1 MVSAMFGK
9 RWVAGGV
16 AVLVVCLAAGA
27 EGWAQTQAA
36 QPDQKS
42 DKKQDIPD
50 APSAVKPPSTFPT
63 VPQTSESDGAPPPPP
78 PSSSGGTS
86 SSATPPAAAPSEP
99 GMPAPI
105 PLDNPPGPPPPSSA
119 PMADGTTAPLRPSG
133 NDELFRIVT
142 KVNQVLIPVR
152 VTDDSGRLTDGLLDK
167 DFVVYEDGKKQTLNY
182 FTSDPF
188 ALSAAVIYD
197 LGMPDVAVQKVNQ
210 TFSALEGAFSPY
222 DEIAIYTYSSTVG
235 RVADFSAV
243 GKKLT
248 GVLDGLKSVT
258 GRTNGPAVV
267 DGPLGPGGPIINGI
281 PIDPN
286 EPHVRTPPQESH
298 VLNDA
303 VLAAALDL
311 SKRDKTRRRIIFVI
325 SDGREMRSTASYR
338 DVLKVLLTNGIA
350 VYGVGVGGA
359 AIPGYGSMQKLHL
372 PRMGYG
378 DILPRYANATAGE
391 FFPEM
396 TRNAIETAYTRAVG
410 EARNQYT
417 LGYVARATPSEAYRQ
432 IEVTVARPDVKV
444 FAKDGY
450 YPAPPG
456 R

>member
-1 MVSAMFGK
+1 MVG
-9 RWVAGGV
+9 RGWVTGG
-16 AVLVVCLAAGA
+16 LAALIVGLAVGA
-27 EGWAQTQAA
+27 QAWGQTQAA
-36 QPDQKS
+36 PPAPDQKS

-63 VPQTSESDGAPPPPP
+63 VPQTSESEGPPPPRSP
-78 PSSSGGTS
+78 SGGP
-86 SSATPPAAAPSEP
+86 PPAPAATEP
-99 GMPAPI
+99 GVPAPI

-119 PMADGTTAPLRPSG
+119 PMADGTAAPSRAGG

-167 DFVVYEDGKKQTLNY
+167 DFAVYEDGKKHTLNY

-197 LGMPDVAVQKVNQ
+197 LGMPDAAVQKVNQ

-222 DEIAIYTYSSTVG
+222 DEVAIYTYSSTVG

-258 GRTNGPAVV
+258 GRSNGPPVV

-286 EPHVRTPPQESH
+286 EPHV
-298 VLNDA
+298 LNDA
-303 VLAAALDL
+303 ILAAALDL

-350 VYGVGVGGA
+350 VYGIGVGGA
-359 AIPGYGSMQKLHL
+359 AMPGYGTMQKLHL

-396 TRNAIETAYTRAVG
+396 TRNSIETAYTRAAG

>member
-1 MVSAMFGK
+1 
-9 RWVAGGV
+9 
-16 AVLVVCLAAGA
+16 
-27 EGWAQTQAA
+27 
-36 QPDQKS
+36 
-42 DKKQDIPD
+42 
-50 APSAVKPPSTFPT
+50 
-63 VPQTSESDGAPPPPP
+63 
-78 PSSSGGTS
+78 
-86 SSATPPAAAPSEP
+86 
-99 GMPAPI
+99 
-105 PLDNPPGPPPPSSA
+105 
-119 PMADGTTAPLRPSG
+119 
-133 NDELFRIVT
+133 
-142 KVNQVLIPVR
+142 
-152 VTDDSGRLTDGLLDK
+152 
-167 DFVVYEDGKKQTLNY
+167 
-182 FTSDPF
+182 
-188 ALSAAVIYD
+188 
-197 LGMPDVAVQKVNQ
+197 VQKVNQ

-222 DEIAIYTYSSTVG
+222 DEVAIYTYSSTVG

-258 GRTNGPAVV
+258 GRSNGPPVV

-303 VLAAALDL
+303 ILAAALDL

-350 VYGVGVGGA
+350 VYGIGVGGA
-359 AIPGYGSMQKLHL
+359 AMPGYGTMQKLHL

-396 TRNAIETAYTRAVG
+396 TRNSIETAYTRAAG